1 VLAIIAILVELEVV
15 QSLTSSKT
23 MAIVQRPQRST
34 LILVVVIRVE
44 LKP

>member
-1 VLAIIAILVELEVV
+1 VLAIIAILAELEVV

-23 MAIVQRPQRST
+23 MATVQRPQLST